1 MQCYHP
7 SRTNFSQV
15 LAKFAGVAEVMQ
27 NFLRYSQG
35 LKRKSLS
42 THKRVLDLLIGLGYL
57 LQKEHVIL
65 ENVATTGNCSTRSPI
80 DKRNQVSTSTRI
92 IIAVQIKIKNTRL
105 LTICSNGWETTS
117 FTNRHVGPLCQW
129 TCKPN
134 DGIISAKPTK
144 MAAAQRQ

>member
-15 LAKFAGVAEVMQ
+15 LAKFSGVAECRI
-27 NFLRYSQG
+27 FFDS
-35 LKRKSLS
+35 LKVWNASLFQ
-42 THKRVLDLLIGLGYL
+42 HKKRVLDLLIGLGYL

>member
-105 LTICSNGWETTS
+105 LTICSNGRETTS

-134 DGIISAKPTK
+134 DGIFAKPTK